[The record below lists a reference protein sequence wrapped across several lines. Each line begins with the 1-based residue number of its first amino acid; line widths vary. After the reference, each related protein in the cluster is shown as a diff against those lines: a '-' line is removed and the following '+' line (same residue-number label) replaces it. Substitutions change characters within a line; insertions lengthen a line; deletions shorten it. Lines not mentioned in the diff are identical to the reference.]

1 MFVSWV
7 FCWVLSALILP
18 LLTRV
23 TLVHPVEFRLTLASS
38 FSLVSFL
45 HLNWII
51 SLAYKCDWIGPT
63 RSPSSDPHSLQVMS
77 NVSSVLQSK
86 FPGKSWLHSL
96 SSLPQLSSSP
106 QPTPEER
113 LTRIWQWPTTCQ
125 SQWETHPLIPELL
138 TECFFKQ
145 CLF

>member
-51 SLAYKCDWIGPT
+51 SLAYKYGLIGPT
-63 RSPSSDPHSLQVMS
+63 RSPSSDPHSLQIMS

-96 SSLPQLSSSP
+96 SSLPHLSSSP

-113 LTRIWQWPTTCQ
+113 LSPEFDNDLQLAKA
-125 SQWETHPLIPELL
+125 SGKLIPELL